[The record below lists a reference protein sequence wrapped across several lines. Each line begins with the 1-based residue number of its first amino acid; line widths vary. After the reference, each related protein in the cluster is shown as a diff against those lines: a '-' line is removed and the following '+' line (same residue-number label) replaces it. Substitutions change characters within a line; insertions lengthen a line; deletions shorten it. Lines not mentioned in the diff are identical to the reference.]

1 MIEFLLILI
10 FLLLLLGR
18 KGFLWLLVGII
29 LLPFFFSDPK
39 NGELLASLLE
49 TLAGLLGTA
58 QHVLHETIDHPF
70 LTAGFVILLFVLGRV
85 LPTGE
90 AAERAGRA
98 AGAAAARTAV
108 GRAVGRAV
116 VRLVDEER
124 SSG

>member
-58 QHVLHETIDHPF
+58 QHVLHETIDIP
-70 LTAGFVILLFVLGRV
+70 
-85 LPTGE
+85 
-90 AAERAGRA
+90 
-98 AGAAAARTAV
+98 
-108 GRAVGRAV
+108 
-116 VRLVDEER
+116 
-124 SSG
+124 S